1 MNVSCINDG
10 AAEMRKYMVMLIDRP
25 LRPFV
30 VNERFQCQHNALMS
44 VVFWVEAKGSE
55 FRYTQHRIDE
65 ARMQPCGK
73 IRVAEAPVR
82 RTLPGTSLAR
92 TG

>member
-1 MNVSCINDG
+1 MMNVSCINDG

-44 VVFWVEAKGSE
+44 VVF
-55 FRYTQHRIDE
+55 
-65 ARMQPCGK
+65 
-73 IRVAEAPVR
+73 
-82 RTLPGTSLAR
+82 
-92 TG
+92 